1 MHENKQTKKE
11 KDKDILKDQQVP
23 YLLNVFTKDVEPN
36 ECGGTKNTLNADE
49 IPLEVSQEL
58 ILQDDSDVK
67 TELVVLDDEQNN
79 TNCENNSDVCENK
92 VNVGGDVNINNVNAM
107 AVSESEVNLLEPIRE
122 GPTLKMYQL
131 DESIL
136 QVQAAGSQVTIRKFS
151 KMTTNY

>member
-58 ILQDDSDVK
+58 ILQDDRDVK
-67 TELVVLDDEQNN
+67 IELVFDDEQ
-79 TNCENNSDVCENK
+79 NNSDVCENK
-92 VNVGGDVNINNVNAM
+92 VNVGGDVSINTM
-107 AVSESEVNLLEPIRE
+107 AGRKSEVNLLEPIRE
-122 GPTLKMYQL
+122 RPTLKMYQL
-131 DESIL
+131 DESML
-136 QVQAAGSQVTIRKFS
+136 QVKAAGSQVTIRKFS

>member
-58 ILQDDSDVK
+58 ILQDDRDVK
-67 TELVVLDDEQNN
+67 TELVFDDEQ
-79 TNCENNSDVCENK
+79 NNSDVCENK
-92 VNVGGDVNINNVNAM
+92 VNVGGDVSINAM
-107 AVSESEVNLLEPIRE
+107 AGRESEVNLSEPIRE
-122 GPTLKMYQL
+122 GPTLKLYQL
-131 DESIL
+131 DESML

-151 KMTTNY
+151 KITTNY